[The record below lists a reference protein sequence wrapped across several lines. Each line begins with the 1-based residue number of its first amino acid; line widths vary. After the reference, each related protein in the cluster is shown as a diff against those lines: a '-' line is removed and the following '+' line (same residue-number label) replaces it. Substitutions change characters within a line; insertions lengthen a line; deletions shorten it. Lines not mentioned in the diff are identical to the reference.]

1 MTLAHRLCFKGK
13 TAVVTG
19 GSKGIGAAICK
30 GFAESGAT
38 VIVADIDHSAGL
50 ALAEQIG
57 GRFAE
62 LDVTSNA
69 ACRALAEAE
78 AADIVFANAGIVNN
92 VATADAELQDFQRVV
107 NVNLNGVFNTLQ
119 AEYRKNK
126 PPNTSEPPHENTDNH
141 GTLTVRRLP
150 IFHPPTV

>member
-13 TAVVTG
+13 TAIVTG

-78 AADIVFANAGIVNN
+78 AADIVVANAGIVNN

-107 NVNLNGVFNTLQ
+107 NVNLNGVFNTCLL
-119 AEYRKNK
+119 Y
-126 PPNTSEPPHENTDNH
+126 TSPSPRDR
-141 GTLTVRRLP
+141 G
-150 IFHPPTV
+150 